1 MRLLDLS
8 AGELTAL
15 SILAG
20 FALARGLDV
29 NQQNSLGN
37 FLMSVGQTLEAIA
50 AQQTLLD
57 GNAPSPGV
65 AALADLKRR
74 LEQLEARLGSD

>member
-29 NQQNSLGN
+29 NQQNTLGN
-37 FLMSVGQTLEAIA
+37 FLMSIGQTLESIA
-50 AQQTLLD
+50 AQQTLLN
-57 GNAPSPGV
+57 GNAPSPED